1 MKLYFE
7 YKLKDVEDIALKII
21 ESSQDRKV
29 WTFTGDLG
37 AGKTTLIQAIVHHL
51 GSEDSVSSPTYT
63 LVNEYTSPKYTIYH
77 IDAYRLKDE
86 SEAFDIG
93 LEEIIDSGEYVFIE
107 WPQKVSPFLPDH
119 YIDINIEIYPDKR
132 YLEMEVI

>member
-1 MKLYFE
+1 MKTHFE
-7 YKLKDVEDIALKII
+7 YKLEEVEGIARQII
-21 ESSQDRKV
+21 HSAQGRKV

-37 AGKTTLIQAIVHHL
+37 AGKTTLIQSIVRLL
-51 GSEDSVSSPTYT
+51 GSHDSVSSPTYT
-63 LVNEYTSPKYTIYH
+63 LVNEYATPQQTIYH

-86 SEAFDIG
+86 AEAFDIG
-93 LEEIIDSGEYVFIE
+93 LEEIIDSGEFVFIE
-107 WPQKVSPFLPDH
+107 WPQKTRSFLPDH